1 MTPQEN
7 LMNYMYLFKR
17 VKLIIFKDPELK
29 KKSNNS
35 VRWKCCHVWSNKTQ
49 YTIEAQVTDNS
60 WWE

>member
-7 LMNYMYLFKR
+7 FTMNYMYFFKR
-17 VKLIIFKDPELK
+17 LKLIIFKDPES
-29 KKSNNS
+29 KKSNNN

-49 YTIEAQVTDNS
+49 YTIKAQVSDNS